1 MLLQWQPW
9 ALLIHQL
16 HQPINVKVKQDTRQG
31 IALGNTHVDV
41 EALAQV
47 PVVLHTPFATAVEI
61 PDVVP
66 QLASDALLPQHIQ
79 QAIPPHSIIG
89 LLQVQEERVGTLV
102 TILPAPHQ
110 LAKGEDMVIC
120 RPARAKSILRLMQQ
134 LMLLSST
141 DEPVGDYLIGQLTN
155 HTQQCDAPV
164 VVGIL
169 GVALLVHVDDH
180 TLQELLWCS

>member
-1 MLLQWQPW
+1 ML
-9 ALLIHQL
+9 A
-16 HQPINVKVKQDTRQG
+16 
-31 IALGNTHVDV
+31 
-41 EALAQV
+41 
-47 PVVLHTPFATAVEI
+47 AVEI

-89 LLQVQEERVGTLV
+89 LLQVQEERVSTLV

-134 LMLLSST
+134 FMLLSST
-141 DEPVGDYLIGQLTN
+141 DEPVGDYLIGRLPT
-155 HTQQCDAPV
+155 
-164 VVGIL
+164 
-169 GVALLVHVDDH
+169 
-180 TLQELLWCS
+180 TLSSVMPL